1 MPIQRKTTA
10 QFVIEAQSVHGDK
23 YDYSEAEY
31 VNTHVP
37 VKIKCLECG
46 GVFLQEPS
54 SHLAGHGCPKCN
66 KKQTQ
71 RRVDQATFIARAKKV
86 HGDKYDYSK
95 VEYKDMRSKVEI
107 VCPHHGAFWQ
117 RAQSHLLGNGCPECK
132 REAHIA
138 RIKQMMASI
147 DAQSHSNQSKS
158 KENC

>member
-117 RAQSHLLGNGCPECK
+117 RAQSHLLGRGCPACK
-132 REAHIA
+132 RDAHIE
-138 RIKQMMASI
+138 RLKQIMDSLN
-147 DAQSHSNQSKS
+147 AQLQDKQSKN
-158 KENC
+158 E